1 MHNLYDDEKLLNNY
15 IYVNWEEKMKL
26 TIKKRYLQNAI
37 QQVTYAISSR
47 TVIPILAGLK
57 FDIKEDKVILTGSN
71 SDITIQTE
79 IEKVID
85 DVEIITEATP
95 GSIVL
100 PIPHFSEIIKKLPDE
115 TVHIEVSDNYKT
127 VITSGRAVFMLYGQS
142 SEEYPLI
149 PLQEDEEPI
158 LIKGEQLEKLINQT
172 VFAVSPTETRPI
184 LTGVH
189 VAFEN
194 NSIVF
199 TATDSHRLALRS
211 FPIQTINSERDSVV
225 IPGKNLQE
233 LTKLITNPEEEIKI
247 SILNNQILFTIG
259 KTFFLSRLLSG
270 NYPDTSRLIP
280 QNKETTI
287 HAFTK
292 DLIQT
297 IERADLLSNRDQNNV
312 IRLDTLDGNML
323 EISSNSPEIGNVEE
337 RLEAIAIEGDPLK
350 ISFSS
355 KYMLDTLK
363 TIDSERVQ
371 IDFTGA
377 MRPFVIRTPEDE
389 NILQLILPV
398 RTF

>member
-1 MHNLYDDEKLLNNY
+1 MN
-15 IYVNWEEKMKL
+15 L
-26 TIKKRYLQNAI
+26 TIKKKYLQDAI
-37 QQVTYAISSR
+37 QAVTHAITSR
-47 TVIPILAGLK
+47 TVIPILSGLK
-57 FDIKEDKVILTGSN
+57 FDVEDNKVVLTGSN
-71 SDITIQTE
+71 SDITIQTAIHAM
-79 IEKVID
+79 IE
-85 DVEIITEATP
+85 DVEIISYAQP

-115 TVHIEVSDNYKT
+115 TVHIEVQDNFKT
-127 VITSGRAVFMLYGQS
+127 VITSGKAVFTIYGQS
-142 SEEYPLI
+142 SEEYPQI
-149 PLQEDEEPI
+149 PIQENDDPLLLKGKQLET
-158 LIKGEQLEKLINQT
+158 LIKQT

-189 VAFEN
+189 VSFEH

-211 FPIQTINSERDSVV
+211 FPIDTADVSERESVV

-233 LTKLITNPEEEIKI
+233 LTKLITDPEATIKI
-247 SILNNQILFTIG
+247 SFLHNQILFAFNETY
-259 KTFFLSRLLSG
+259 FLSRLLTG

-280 QNKETTI
+280 TEKETTI

-297 IERADLLSNRDQNNV
+297 IERADLLSSRDQNNV
-312 IRLDTLDGNML
+312 IRLDTLGDTML

-337 RLEAIAIEGDPLK
+337 QLEAIAIEGEPLK

-355 KYMLDTLK
+355 RYMLDTLK
-363 TIDSERVQ
+363 TIDSERIQ
-371 IDFTGA
+371 IDFTGT

>member
-1 MHNLYDDEKLLNNY
+1 MN
-15 IYVNWEEKMKL
+15 L
-26 TIKKRYLQNAI
+26 TIKKKYLQDAI
-37 QQVTYAISSR
+37 QATTHAISSR
-47 TVIPILAGLK
+47 TVIPILSGLK
-57 FDIKEDKVILTGSN
+57 FDVEHHKVILTGSN

-79 IEKVID
+79 IKATID
-85 DVEIITEATP
+85 DVEIISNATP

-115 TVHIEVSDNYKT
+115 TVYIEIHDNYKT
-127 VITSGRAVFMLYGQS
+127 VITSGKAVFTLYGQS
-142 SEEYPLI
+142 SEEYPQI
-149 PLQEDEEPI
+149 PIQEDDHPLLLKGKQLET
-158 LIKGEQLEKLINQT
+158 LIKQT

-189 VAFEN
+189 VSFEN
-194 NSIVF
+194 DSIVF

-211 FPIQTINSERDSVV
+211 FPIDADVSELDSVV

-233 LTKLITNPEEEIKI
+233 LTKLITDEEETIKI

-259 KTFFLSRLLSG
+259 ETYFLSRLLTG

-280 QNKETTI
+280 TEKETTI

-312 IRLDTLDGNML
+312 IRLDTLDDNML
-323 EISSNSPEIGNVEE
+323 EISSNSPEIGNVQEQ
-337 RLEAIAIEGDPLK
+337 LKAIAIEGDPLK

-355 KYMLDTLK
+355 RYMLDTLK

-371 IDFTGA
+371 IDFTGT

-389 NILQLILPV
+389 KILQLILPV

>member
-1 MHNLYDDEKLLNNY
+1 MN
-15 IYVNWEEKMKL
+15 L
-26 TIKKRYLQNAI
+26 TIKKKYLQNAI
-37 QQVTYAISSR
+37 QAVTHAISSR
-47 TVIPILAGLK
+47 TVIPILSGLK
-57 FDIKEDKVILTGSN
+57 FDVEQNKVVLTGSN

-79 IEKVID
+79 IQAMID
-85 DVEIITEATP
+85 DVEIISHAQP

-115 TVHIEVSDNYKT
+115 TVHIEVHDNFKT
-127 VITSGRAVFMLYGQS
+127 IITSGKSIFTLYAQS
-142 SEEYPLI
+142 SEEYPQI
-149 PLQEDEEPI
+149 PIQEDDDSLLLIGKQLET
-158 LIKGEQLEKLINQT
+158 LIKQT

-189 VAFEN
+189 VSFEN
-194 NSIVF
+194 SSIVF

-211 FPIQTINSERDSVV
+211 FPIDADVSERESVV

-233 LTKLITNPEEEIKI
+233 LTKLITDPEETINI

-259 KTFFLSRLLSG
+259 ETYFLSRLLTG

-280 QNKETTI
+280 TEKETTI

-292 DLIQT
+292 DLIHT
-297 IERADLLSNRDQNNV
+297 IERADLLSSRDQNNV
-312 IRLDTLDGNML
+312 IRLDTLSDNML
-323 EISSNSPEIGNVEE
+323 KISSNSPEIGNVEE
-337 RLEAIAIEGDPLK
+337 QLEAIAIEGEPLK

-355 KYMLDTLK
+355 RYMLDTLK

-371 IDFTGA
+371 IDFTGT
-377 MRPFVIRTPEDE
+377 MRPFVIRTPEDG
-389 NILQLILPV
+389 NILQLILPI